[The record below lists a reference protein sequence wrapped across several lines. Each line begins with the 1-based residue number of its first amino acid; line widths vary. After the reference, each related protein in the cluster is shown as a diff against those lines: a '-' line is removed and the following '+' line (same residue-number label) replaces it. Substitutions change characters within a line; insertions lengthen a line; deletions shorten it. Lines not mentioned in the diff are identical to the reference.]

1 MPKGFS
7 SVAGTDTCPFAAIAN
22 PDKKMFGIQFHPE
35 VTHSP
40 MGKELL
46 GNFVLKVCG
55 SAQDWNM
62 ADLADTFIKEVG
74 SIFCVYIVLEG

>member
-1 MPKGFS
+1 MPNGFS

-22 PDKKMFGIQFHPE
+22 PDKNMFGIQFHPE

-55 SAQDWNM
+55 AAQDWDM
-62 ADLADTFIKEVG
+62 ADLADTFIKEV
-74 SIFCVYIVLEG
+74 